1 MADGI
6 VFVYPD
12 NSWFFANEVP
22 SWLGDDRITLYPGD
36 IEYAEEYQLVVS
48 DSLTYDQLAERL
60 VQKGL

>member
-22 SWLGDDRITLYPGD
+22 SWLGDDRITLYPDD

-48 DSLTYDQLAERL
+48 DNLTYDQLVERL